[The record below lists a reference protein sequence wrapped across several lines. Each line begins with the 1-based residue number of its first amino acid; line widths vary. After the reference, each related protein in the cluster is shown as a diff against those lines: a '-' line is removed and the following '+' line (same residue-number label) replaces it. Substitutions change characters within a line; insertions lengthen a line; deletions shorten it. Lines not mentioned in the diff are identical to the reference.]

1 MVVMQP
7 MILVL
12 LSYKERGATM
22 NIADRIQH
30 LRKTKGISQEELA
43 DKVGVSR
50 QAVSKW
56 ESEQS
61 IPDIDK
67 ITILSDY
74 FDVTTD
80 YIIKGIESHPENAKD
95 NVDAR
100 IFTAAGTAFNFIGL
114 VVSLLI
120 WVEEQSASS
129 VMVGLILMTI
139 GIMIY
144 FIGQFIG
151 DHKDKAKKQFW
162 TINIWPLILIPY
174 SCIFNF
180 LQSIIGR
187 YTFIIKP
194 ILSYDNSFILYI
206 LGWISYIIICILL
219 YKLLSKE

>member
-1 MVVMQP
+1 
-7 MILVL
+7 
-12 LSYKERGATM
+12 M

-67 ITILSDY
+67 IAILSDY
-74 FDVTTD
+74 FEVTTD
-80 YIIKGIESHPENAKD
+80 YIIKGIESKPENAKD
-95 NVDAR
+95 KSDAR
-100 IFTAAGTAFNFIGL
+100 IFTVAGTAFNFIGL
-114 VVSLLI
+114 IVSLLV
-120 WVEEQSASS
+120 WVEEQSPVS
-129 VMVGLILMTI
+129 VMIGLILMAMGT
-139 GIMIY
+139 MI
-144 FIGQFIG
+144 FFVGQFIG
-151 DHKDKAKKQFW
+151 EHKDKAKKQFW
-162 TINIWPLILIPY
+162 TINIWLLVLIPY

-187 YTFIIKP
+187 YSFIIKP
-194 ILSYDNSFILYI
+194 IFDYGNSFVIYG

-219 YKLLSKE
+219 CKFLSKKH